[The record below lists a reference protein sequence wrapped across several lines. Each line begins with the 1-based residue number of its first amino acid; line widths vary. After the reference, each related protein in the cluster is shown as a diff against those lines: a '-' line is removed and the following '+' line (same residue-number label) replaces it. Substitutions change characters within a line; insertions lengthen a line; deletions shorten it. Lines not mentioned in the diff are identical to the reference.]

1 MSIIPYGQALSADP
15 VIPNLLISSTRAIVE
30 RECSILTLAF
40 THAAGAHWRRA
51 LTEGHGLPVSHPAV
65 PRHGRSRRT
74 GALIPRVAKAPEIL
88 EKAVDNYYG

>member
-40 THAAGAHWRRA
+40 THAAGAH
-51 LTEGHGLPVSHPAV
+51 
-65 PRHGRSRRT
+65 
-74 GALIPRVAKAPEIL
+74 
-88 EKAVDNYYG
+88 